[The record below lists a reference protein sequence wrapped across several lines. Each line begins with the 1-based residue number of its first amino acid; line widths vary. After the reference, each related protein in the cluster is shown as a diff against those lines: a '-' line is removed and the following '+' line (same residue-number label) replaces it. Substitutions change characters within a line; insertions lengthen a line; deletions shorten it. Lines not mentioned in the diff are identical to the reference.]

1 MDDECER
8 VFLARVEVGRVE
20 DESLNIVAIIVGNP
34 KVRYG
39 VRRETLKLRIDFI
52 GREENVLVLT
62 RVLLVEHAAGPGSG
76 RGYKSTAVREN
87 GEVGENSVGA
97 SEVDGCEV
105 SWRVLGNKPEADR
118 SVQLRRN
125 PKVDIIW
132 TPL

>member
-52 GREENVLVLT
+52 GREERFAFWLRPLWIAGIFPVSLVF
-62 RVLLVEHAAGPGSG
+62 P
-76 RGYKSTAVREN
+76 
-87 GEVGENSVGA
+87 
-97 SEVDGCEV
+97 
-105 SWRVLGNKPEADR
+105 
-118 SVQLRRN
+118 
-125 PKVDIIW
+125 
-132 TPL
+132 